1 MILVQEI
8 SEELFNHISDL
19 IYQEI
24 GVNLPQKKKAMV
36 NSRLSKRI
44 RKLGLQDFSE
54 YSNYLEDNKEEL
66 LHLFNTLTTNVTH
79 FFREEHH
86 FDFLC
91 DNVLPQ
97 IKEQKPNKKV
107 RCWSAGCSSG
117 EEAYTL
123 AILLA
128 EFFSNAWDVKI
139 LATDINT
146 EVLTAAKKGI
156 YHQRQ
161 VKKVPYDLL
170 KKYFKLGSGE
180 NEGLFKAKT
189 KLKNMVQFRRS
200 NLNQDQYPIKSK
212 LDFIF
217 CRNVFI
223 YFNSDTQNK
232 ILNRFHRYL
241 KSGGYL
247 FLGHSESINT
257 DERQNKWNSVY
268 KTVYQKRRR

>member
-1 MILVQEI
+1 MKVQEI
-8 SEELFNHISDL
+8 SDELFNHISDL
-19 IYQEI
+19 IYEEI

-44 RKLGLQDFSE
+44 RKLGLQDFSA
-54 YSNYLEDNKEEL
+54 YSSYLEDNKQEL

-79 FFREEHH
+79 FFREKHH

-91 DNVLPQ
+91 DNVFPE
-97 IKEQKPNKKV
+97 IKKEKQGKKV
-107 RCWSAGCSSG
+107 RGWSAGCSSG

-123 AILLA
+123 AILLS
-128 EFFSNAWDVKI
+128 EFFPKSWDAKV

-146 EVLTAAKKGI
+146 QVLKAAQQGI
-156 YHQRQ
+156 YHKRQ

-180 NEGLFKAKT
+180 NKGLFKVKDR
-189 KLKNMVQFRRS
+189 LKKFVQFRRS
-200 NLNQDQYPIKSK
+200 NLNNNQYPIKSK

-223 YFNSDTQNK
+223 YFNDETQNK

-241 KSGGYL
+241 KPGGYL

-257 DERQNKWNSVY
+257 DERQNKWESVY

>member
-1 MILVQEI
+1 MIIVEEI
-8 SEELFNHISDL
+8 SDKIFNHISDL

-24 GVNLPQKKKAMV
+24 GVHLPQKKKAMV

-44 RKLGLQDFSE
+44 RKLGINDFE
-54 YSNYLEDNKEEL
+54 AYCQYLENNKQEL

-79 FFREEHH
+79 FFREKHH

-91 DNVLPQ
+91 DNVFPQ
-97 IKEQKPNKKV
+97 MKKKKPNKKV

-123 AILLA
+123 AILLS
-128 EFFSNAWDVKI
+128 EFFNQSWDSKI

-146 EVLTAAKKGI
+146 EVLNVAKKGI

-170 KKYFKLGSGE
+170 TKYFQLGTGE
-180 NEGLFKAKT
+180 NKGLFKVKS
-189 KLKNMVQFRRS
+189 KLKRLVYFKRS
-200 NLNQDQYPIKSK
+200 NLNQKQYPIKSK

-223 YFNSDTQNK
+223 YFNAETQAE

-241 KSGGYL
+241 KPGGYL
-247 FLGHSESINT
+247 FLGHSESINRA
-257 DERQNKWNSVY
+257 EQKNKWQPMGKTIY
-268 KTVYQKRRR
+268 KKV

>member
-1 MILVQEI
+1 MQEI
-8 SEELFNHISDL
+8 SEKIFNHISDL

-24 GVNLPQKKKAMV
+24 GVHLPQKKKAMV

-44 RKLGLQDFSE
+44 RKLGLQDFE
-54 YSNYLEDNKEEL
+54 DYCQYLENNKQEL

-79 FFREEHH
+79 FFREKHH

-91 DNVLPQ
+91 NNVLPQ
-97 IKEQKPNKKV
+97 VKDEKAGKKV
-107 RCWSAGCSSG
+107 RGWSAGCSSG

-123 AILLA
+123 AILLS
-128 EFFSNAWDVKI
+128 EFFNQSWDTKI

-146 EVLTAAKKGI
+146 EVLNAAQKGI

-161 VKKVPYDLL
+161 VKKVPYELL
-170 KKYFKLGSGE
+170 TKYFQLGTGE
-180 NEGLFKAKT
+180 NKGLFKVKS
-189 KLKNMVQFRRS
+189 KLKKLVQFRRS
-200 NLNQDQYPIKSK
+200 NLNQNQYPIKSK

-223 YFNSDTQNK
+223 YFNDKTQNK
-232 ILNRFHRYL
+232 ILNRFHKHL
-241 KSGGYL
+241 KPEGYL

-257 DERQNKWNSVY
+257 EEREGKWESVY

>member
-1 MILVQEI
+1 MQEI

-19 IYQEI
+19 IYEEI

-44 RKLGLQDFSE
+44 RKLGLQDFSA
-54 YSNYLEDNKEEL
+54 YSNYLEDNKQEL

-79 FFREEHH
+79 FFREKHH

-91 DNVLPQ
+91 DNVFPE
-97 IKEQKPNKKV
+97 IKQEKQGKKV

-123 AILLA
+123 AILLS
-128 EFFSNAWDVKI
+128 EFFPKSWDTKV

-146 EVLTAAKKGI
+146 QVLKAAQQGI
-156 YHQRQ
+156 YHKRQ

-180 NEGLFKAKT
+180 NKGLFKVKDRLK
-189 KLKNMVQFRRS
+189 KLVQFRRS
-200 NLNQDQYPIKSK
+200 NLNENQYPIKSK

-223 YFNSDTQNK
+223 YFNSETQNK
-232 ILNRFHRYL
+232 ILDRFHRYL
-241 KSGGYL
+241 KAGGYL

-257 DERQNKWNSVY
+257 EERQNKWESVY